1 MKKFINTL
9 MTIGGA
15 ALAIFGGICLY
26 RKYFQKEDDFDED
39 FDDDDLFEDL
49 DEGEEDEEEIKAFDS
64 EEEIFEEEPPVK
76 PVTPDTSEKAPTI
89 EEQ

>member
-49 DEGEEDEEEIKAFDS
+49 DESEEDEEEIKAFDS
-64 EEEIFEEEPPVK
+64 EEEIFEEDPPVK
-76 PVTPDTSEKAPTI
+76 PITPDTSEKTPTI
-89 EEQ
+89 DE